1 MQSVRWDCW
10 HWVSGLANRRTLF
23 ALPLLMLLIL
33 GSGTLSLAYFE
44 ALPTVGA
51 IWWRVLGA
59 VTMLAA
65 LGLLATVG
73 TSMVGLVVSARSDAR
88 LARLQPYSD
97 HFVLCGWN
105 TKALQILE
113 ELKSDQRTANA
124 PVVLVADL
132 PEKPAEVPHFV
143 RGNLTLSTMEQANLA
158 AARAV
163 IVLGESEDDPF
174 SSDARAILS
183 THAIKSA
190 YPGLYT
196 CVELQD
202 ASNLPHC
209 RSARADEIIV
219 GGALSSA
226 LLARAARDPGVTRI
240 VSELLRS
247 RRGHEL
253 FLCPTPVGVVGKTFL
268 ETLVELKRDYNLL
281 VVGIQSGED
290 ILHTNPPGTYQIRA
304 IDRLYIIAAERPSF
318 APVR

>member
-1 MQSVRWDCW
+1 
-10 HWVSGLANRRTLF
+10 
-23 ALPLLMLLIL
+23 
-33 GSGTLSLAYFE
+33 
-44 ALPTVGA
+44 
-51 IWWRVLGA
+51 
-59 VTMLAA
+59 MLAA
-65 LGLLATVG
+65 PGLLATVG
-73 TSMVGLVVSARSDAR
+73 TSRVGLVVSARSDTR
-88 LARLQPYSD
+88 LARLHPYSD

-113 ELKSDQRTANA
+113 ELRSDQRTANA
-124 PVVLVADL
+124 PVVLVADFA
-132 PEKPAEVPHFV
+132 EKPAGVPHLV

-163 IVLGESEDDPF
+163 IVPGESEDDPF

-183 THAIKSA
+183 THAIKST

-209 RSARADEIIV
+209 RSARA
-219 GGALSSA
+219 G
-226 LLARAARDPGVTRI
+226 
-240 VSELLRS
+240 
-247 RRGHEL
+247 RRRRQ
-253 FLCPTPVGVVGKTFL
+253 TFL
-268 ETLVELKRDYNLL
+268 EALVELKRDYNLL

-318 APVR
+318 APVRQAAQSAL